1 MSNKNGLNVE
11 KKSFGH
17 WSLFFKSFMK
27 KKNQTNKQTDQQT
40 QYATL
45 WYIANVTWT
54 WNLYNMVKKSFI
66 EKKKY
71 HVYENN
77 FSIVPEEGEDH
88 QETQGGEGEYVEIQE
103 VVEEEVVAEYDPDPN
118 EEVET

>member
-1 MSNKNGLNVE
+1 
-11 KKSFGH
+11 
-17 WSLFFKSFMK
+17 
-27 KKNQTNKQTDQQT
+27 
-40 QYATL
+40 
-45 WYIANVTWT
+45 
-54 WNLYNMVKKSFI
+54 MVKKSFI

-77 FSIVPEEGEDH
+77 FSIVPEEEGQEDEGEDL